1 MEAII
6 LLVISSI
13 IGYFL
18 KNKDEETT
26 TPPPVIR
33 RVQRSDSKKIEQTV
47 RQKVDEVSKNV
58 LQDLDRKLP
67 KAGELRKNVT
77 EVIHE
82 RKQPVEGNVFERP
95 QRELIDRS
103 NIIQK
108 VKTQPAPQQN
118 DKPVNGFKFP
128 QNSSELAQAIVMA
141 EILGPPKSKR

>member
-33 RVQRSDSKKIEQTV
+33 RVQRSDSKKMEQTV
-47 RQKVDEVSKNV
+47 RRKIEEVSKNV

-77 EVIHE
+77 EVIQE
-82 RKQPVEGNVFERP
+82 RKQPVEENVFERP

-108 VKTQPAPQQN
+108 EKTQTTPQQN
-118 DKPVNGFKFP
+118 DQPVKGFKFP